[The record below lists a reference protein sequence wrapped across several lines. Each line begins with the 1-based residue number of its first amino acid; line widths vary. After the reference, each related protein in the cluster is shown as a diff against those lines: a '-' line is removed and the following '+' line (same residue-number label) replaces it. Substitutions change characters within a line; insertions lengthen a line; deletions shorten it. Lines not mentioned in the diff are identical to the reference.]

1 MEDKVD
7 HNLEEDQTDSLHK
20 GGTEPALPGLILN
33 EDLSFLRMKQRDSL
47 DIVTNLWL
55 QYNHI
60 LQLKLLS

>member
-33 EDLSFLRMKQRDSL
+33 EDLSFLRMKQRTL
-47 DIVTNLWL
+47 L
-55 QYNHI
+55 I
-60 LQLKLLS
+60 L